1 MKTPSDILDAQ
12 AFKSMAI
19 LKCEGILSI
28 VHDWSFHRE
37 MLLLILHVVV
47 THRAVVK
54 NQFSHWSFELLLII
68 VFQAG

>member
-1 MKTPSDILDAQ
+1 
-12 AFKSMAI
+12 MAI
-19 LKCEGILSI
+19 LKREGILSI
-28 VHDWSFHRE
+28 VHDWSFPRE

-68 VFQAG
+68 GFQAG